1 MEKSIRPETDIPRND
16 SSFLNVDI
24 AELEYSPSNK
34 DLADAELH
42 HILSDA
48 MFKPT
53 RRVSTKF
60 YELFPFK
67 LQYGY

>member
-1 MEKSIRPETDIPRND
+1 MEKNAKTDADIPRNN

-34 DLADAELH
+34 DLADAQLH

-53 RRVSTKF
+53 RRVSF
-60 YELFPFK
+60 L
-67 LQYGY
+67 L